1 MSSIRIKG
9 NKLALSFG
17 GVDVWADVTAVT
29 LENTDKDG
37 GLTTFEDASGT
48 PGRQYLIK
56 GTAIQSLQTS
66 SFWRY
71 AWANSGQTVAFRYAP
86 KGNATASADEP
97 HFLGQVKIGPRPTIG
112 GEAGASTEFSFEFEW
127 QVDGDPTMDE
137 GTDGIPVIS
146 SITPTG
152 QEAGEQVLITGTRLS
167 GATSV
172 KFGTTAATNL
182 IVASDTTLAA
192 IIPAG
197 SGVKA
202 VTVAAGAKTSAPV
215 DYTVA

>member
-1 MSSIRIKG
+1 MK
-9 NKLALSFG
+9 
-17 GVDVWADVTAVT
+17 
-29 LENTDKDG
+29 
-37 GLTTFEDASGT
+37 
-48 PGRQYLIK
+48 
-56 GTAIQSLQTS
+56 
-66 SFWRY
+66 
-71 AWANSGQTVAFRYAP
+71 
-86 KGNATASADEP
+86 
-97 HFLGQVKIGPRPTIG
+97 
-112 GEAGASTEFSFEFEW
+112 
-127 QVDGDPTMDE
+127 
-137 GTDGIPVIS
+137 GIPVIS
-146 SITPTG
+146 SITPAG